1 VTGNSGSD
9 FRIKLLVVHPDGRRQ
24 KFLVTFPERRTLKI
38 DQRYIGLPLTLRV
51 DFVPGSIVCRPGT
64 GHTLM
69 IAGKPVKEHSLNVN
83 DIVGLDQYSIE
94 FLELPEPLPMEEAT
108 RFVSINDISE
118 STVVVS
124 SPPKDDSEFT
134 PLPQVPNAQLP
145 YAPQAPAVRTK
156 TPTPAP
162 RVPDAPRATEAPVVL
177 QQAVQQQPVQQ
188 QAAYSDEPRRPDP
201 EDSTAIIRRLQVPG
215 TMPASQNTYS
225 NYSTL
230 EPANRSDATST
241 GTFSRHTHTGLNTE
255 AGIENPDGA
264 PPTGITFNKKHLM
277 MAGAAVAVL
286 AGYLLISPF
295 SSKDSDINSTE
306 LSSEAGPD
314 SASSPVDPSGEMKPM
329 DIPDTHPE
337 SSTKSEA
344 QVSGDPDPA
353 VVPNQALIPAP
364 VPMATAGS
372 NPMESPF
379 DDKSGFDP
387 IAVDQFFDAVDSGD
401 EARIKDLVEKRVV
414 DINLSRRRGYAA
426 LHLAAA
432 RGDLATV
439 KYLIRMKADSNV
451 LDGSGATP
459 LMWAVFRRH
468 ESVVK
473 FLAPKTDL
481 KIARQGGETA
491 LDLAKRMNMTRLLK
505 TLDPEPKKTAKKR
518 DTKKRVP
525 SALPDKKK

>member
-1 VTGNSGSD
+1 MTGNSGSD

-64 GHTLM
+64 GHTLT

-83 DIVGLDQYSIE
+83 DVVGLDQYSIE

-108 RFVSINDISE
+108 RFVSINE
-118 STVVVS
+118 MVEATVVVS
-124 SPPKDDSEFT
+124 SPAKDDNEFT
-134 PLPQVPNAQLP
+134 PLPQVPNAQRP
-145 YAPQAPAVRTK
+145 YAPQAPPVRTK

-162 RVPDAPRATEAPVVL
+162 RVPVAPVAA
-177 QQAVQQQPVQQ
+177 QKAAPQQPV
-188 QAAYSDEPRRPDP
+188 YSEEPRRPDP

-215 TMPASQNTYS
+215 TMPPSQNSYS

-230 EPANRSDATST
+230 EPANRSDSTSP
-241 GTFSRHTHTGLNTE
+241 GTFSRNTQTGLNTD
-255 AGIENPDGA
+255 AGIENPDGPRA
-264 PPTGITFNKKHLM
+264 IGITFNKKQLV
-277 MAGAAVAVL
+277 MAGAAIAVL
-286 AGYLLISPF
+286 AGYLFIDP
-295 SSKDSDINSTE
+295 SSFKGSTPNSTE
-306 LSSEAGPD
+306 LTSEAGPD
-314 SASSPVDPSGEMKPM
+314 SASAPVDPSGEMKPM
-329 DIPDTHPE
+329 DIPDTEAEPAPKTE
-337 SSTKSEA
+337 TSVST
-344 QVSGDPDPA
+344 DPDPA
-353 VVPNQALIPAP
+353 IVPNQALIPAP
-364 VPMATAGS
+364 VPMAADGT
-372 NPMESPF
+372 NPLESPF

-387 IAVDQFFDAVDSGD
+387 IAVDQFFDAVDAGD
-401 EARIKDLVEKRVV
+401 EARIKELVEKRVV

-426 LHLAAA
+426 LHLASA

-439 KYLIRMKADSNV
+439 KYLIRLKADTNV

-473 FLAPKTDL
+473 FLAPKTNL

-491 LDLAKRMNMTRLLK
+491 HDLAKRMKMTRLLK
-505 TLDPEPKKTAKKR
+505 TLDPDPKKTAKKR

>member
-1 VTGNSGSD
+1 MTGNSGSD

-64 GHTLM
+64 GHTLT

-83 DIVGLDQYSIE
+83 DVVGLDQYSIE

-108 RFVSINDISE
+108 RFVSINE
-118 STVVVS
+118 LVEATVVVS
-124 SPPKDDSEFT
+124 SPAKDDSEFT
-134 PLPQVPNAQLP
+134 PLPQVKAANAQLP
-145 YAPQAPAVRTK
+145 YAPQAQPVRTK
-156 TPTPAP
+156 TPTPEP
-162 RVPDAPRATEAPVVL
+162 RVPDLPSYTKPNA
-177 QQAVQQQPVQQ
+177 QAVPPPQP
-188 QAAYSDEPRRPDP
+188 AYNEEPRRPDP

-215 TMPASQNTYS
+215 TMPASQNSYS

-230 EPANRSDATST
+230 EPANRNDATST
-241 GTFSRHTHTGLNTE
+241 GTFSRNTHTGFTTDSGLD
-255 AGIENPDGA
+255 NPDG
-264 PPTGITFNKKHLM
+264 TVSSGIIFQKKHLIT
-277 MAGAAVAVL
+277 AGAAIAVL
-286 AGYLLISPF
+286 AGYLFISP
-295 SSKDSDINSTE
+295 STIKDSGTDSTE
-306 LSSEAGPD
+306 LSSEGGPD
-314 SASSPVDPSGEMKPM
+314 SSGGPVDPAGEMKPM
-329 DIPDTHPE
+329 DIPDTQVE
-337 SSTKSEA
+337 SLVKTETPA
-344 QVSGDPDPA
+344 NVVPDPA

-364 VPMATAGS
+364 VPMATGGS
-372 NPMESPF
+372 SPMESPF

-387 IAVDQFFDAVDSGD
+387 IAVDQFFDAVDAGD
-401 EARIKDLVEKRVV
+401 EARIKELVEKRVV

-439 KYLIRMKADSNV
+439 KYLIRFKADTNV

-468 ESVVK
+468 ETVVK

-491 LDLAKRMNMTRLLK
+491 HDLAKRMKMTRLLK

-525 SALPDKKK
+525 TALPDKKK